1 MLILSVTVLTYRYAK
16 VPCKLFA
23 INCAEV
29 SSTVIL
35 DLENAA
41 TKVQQQSHYTSV
53 TSRFHILLG
62 CNRSW
67 ACSCYSVPSCVLVLI
82 LPLFQR
88 HRHYMQCL
96 AKYFTIMTYSKLS
109 MSDLLTPEWVI
120 SCQHVNSPVPSSSIF
135 NTFSLYLASSEGQWC
150 ISVQLLKSKPEQS
163 AVEQG

>member
-1 MLILSVTVLTYRYAK
+1 MIY
-16 VPCKLFA
+16 
-23 INCAEV
+23 CAEV

-53 TSRFHILLG
+53 TSRFHIPPAYAFGWKEVSLRDPG

-67 ACSCYSVPSCVLVLI
+67 ACSCNSLPSCVLVVI
-82 LPLFQR
+82 LTLFQR

-109 MSDLLTPEWVI
+109 ISDL
-120 SCQHVNSPVPSSSIF
+120 
-135 NTFSLYLASSEGQWC
+135 
-150 ISVQLLKSKPEQS
+150 
-163 AVEQG
+163 